1 MEKIPSK
8 KTNEPIIETD
18 KSVSYLGVN
27 LLKAKNREGA
37 VGPEKYKFY
46 INDKFRLELQRDIAT
61 AWALNEPYLFIGGTS
76 IGKTTTVNKMCAEL
90 GYEMHYYNC
99 TGNTEEMDLLGRY
112 IPNVHKKTP
121 EDPEYIFQPG
131 PVTRALMQES
141 DKVKVLFLDEINVS
155 QPKVLSLLHDVM
167 DSLKTNT
174 EYTLNVKDGE
184 KIPTD
189 REKTKIIAAANPVS
203 GDMTHASPLSLATI
217 RRFTMQR
224 VPDTLPDEALKNT
237 IFSKCGFGSIH
248 AIPAPESSY
257 RYSNQK
263 ILDSRQLSRIPGMSF
278 ILDKY
283 FEFHKHAS
291 LLLDNGQIGEDDRV
305 QPFKFDANE
314 DVDRVIRF
322 VKRFYNGDINTV
334 MQDAIKYIY
343 LNRLSNPKDHTK
355 LLEKAREIYYE
366 PPKGQRKGLDD
377 PLDLENILS
386 LHEIETLL
394 PDNFY
399 GPRVVEKMLKTR
411 LKKEDI
417 PPIHLTMEEVLKIKE
432 TNGSLILKYNFDA
445 EGKPLTIKNMEELD
459 LINFAP
465 GVSRFLKR
473 DPFYTDDTELKKKA
487 TWQIVWDVPESAGLD
502 ITKQF
507 EVTGH
512 LYDKNTEEIIN
523 SSGDEERITELKDIH
538 KNQERSGIFET
549 AQEVLYRMALFNKK
563 NAPKVLYPDVF
574 VTTQNRNGLGKPVNV
589 GHGDNGIVVNGFD
602 ENTGSPKRIST
613 VVWELPP
620 NS

>member
-1 MEKIPSK
+1 MEKIPNK
-8 KTNEPIIETD
+8 KISEPVIETD
-18 KSVSYLGVN
+18 RSVSYLGVT
-27 LLKAKNREGA
+27 LPKAKNREGA
-37 VGPEKYKFY
+37 VDPEKYKFY

-76 IGKTTTVNKMCAEL
+76 IGKTTTANKMCSEL

-112 IPNVHKKTP
+112 IPNVHKKNP
-121 EDPEYIFQPG
+121 EDPEYVFQPG

-141 DKVKVLFLDEINVS
+141 DKIKVLFLDEVNVS

-248 AIPAPESSY
+248 AVSAPESSY
-257 RYSNQK
+257 RYTNQK
-263 ILDSRQLSRIPGMSF
+263 ILDGRQLSRIPGMSF

-291 LLLDNGQIGEDDRV
+291 LLLDSGQIGEDDRV

-322 VKRFYNGDINTV
+322 IKRFYNGDINTV
-334 MQDAIKYIY
+334 IQDAIKYIY
-343 LNRLSNPKDHTK
+343 LNRLSNPQDHVK

-366 PPKGQRKGLDD
+366 TPKGQRKGLED
-377 PLDLENILS
+377 PLGSENMVS

-399 GPRVVEKMLKTR
+399 GPRVVEKMLRTR

-432 TNGSLILKYNFDA
+432 TNGSLILKYNFDS
-445 EGKPLTIKNMEELD
+445 EGKPLTIKNMEELN
-459 LINFAP
+459 LIDFAP
-465 GVSRFLKR
+465 GVNRFLKK
-473 DPFYTDDTELKKKA
+473 DSFYTDDSDLKKKA
-487 TWQIVWDVPESAGLD
+487 TWQIVWDIPDSAGLD
-502 ITKQF
+502 AAEQLEFASRVYK
-507 EVTGH
+507 E
-512 LYDKNTEEIIN
+512 NTDEIIN
-523 SSGDEERITELKDIH
+523 SSNDEDQVKVLEDIR
-538 KNQERSGIFET
+538 KNQERSGVFET

-563 NAPKVLYPDVF
+563 NSPDKLYNDMF
-574 VTTQNRNGLGKPVNV
+574 ITTQNKNGLGKMVNV
-589 GHGDNGIVVNGFD
+589 GHGDKGVVVNGFD
-602 ENTGSPKRIST
+602 ESTGNLKRIAT
-613 VVWELPP
+613 VVWEISP
-620 NS
+620 SS